1 MLYKRIFWIIRCQC
15 YHWSSM
21 LFGSTGESP
30 TPPILMK
37 QPGRPNCGLN
47 CSKRD
52 LFLRE
57 SFLNCQSASGLQYK
71 VRGYIP
77 THTHTHTYIY
87 IHAHAHM
94 ICTHLTVVYCMW
106 MFRRVQ
112 VVATWYSNLHKV
124 FANFLEK
131 LLRIVWTTWMLG
143 KIWKNRNACIQ
154 LFLCVLIA
162 SNSSVLIP
170 SSHHPNVQRIY
181 IYIYVYVCNVCM

>member
-77 THTHTHTYIY
+77 THTHIYIYMHTHTWYVHTWQLFTACECLGVFKLWQLDIQ
-87 IHAHAHM
+87 
-94 ICTHLTVVYCMW
+94 ICTK
-106 MFRRVQ
+106 
-112 VVATWYSNLHKV
+112 YSQT
-124 FANFLEK
+124 F
-131 LLRIVWTTWMLG
+131 
-143 KIWKNRNACIQ
+143 WKNY
-154 LFLCVLIA
+154 CVLFEPRGCWARYGRTVMLA
-162 SNSSVLIP
+162 SNFFCACWLLPIAVSL
-170 SSHHPNVQRIY
+170 SHHPIIQMYSAY